1 MKTETFR
8 RMHYTRAHKGAAEVG
23 PVYSAVL
30 EHGVEPAA
38 LLQRWNDLGYL
49 RNGVPEWS
57 YTLTRVDEVRAVRG
71 EREWDGYARIDAAD
85 CEYSRGGW
93 VFLHAGR
100 I

>member
-8 RMHYTRAHKGAAEVG
+8 RMHYTRAHKGAPEAG

-38 LLQRWNDLGYL
+38 LLERWNALGKL
-49 RNGVPEWS
+49 RDVVEWS
-57 YTLTRVDEVRAVRG
+57 YALSHVDEVRAVRG
-71 EREWDGYARIDAAD
+71 DREWDGYARIDAAD

-93 VFLHAGR
+93 VFLHQAR